1 MGQARDPDT
10 VGAMLSQLLAHD
22 GVEETAELRSPVG
35 FMALHGGSLERGTA
49 EIAHEAAS
57 RAGASYYGVTQPE
70 QFRWHVPSAAFDPA
84 QSSTLAAFIDHVDV
98 ALAIHGYGRPELFT
112 TVLLGGRNR
121 QLCARVAQIL
131 ASSLPDYTFEHDLD
145 RIPRELRGQNPANP
159 VNLPRQA
166 GAQIELPPRIRG
178 LGPHWERHPGPCPHT
193 EDLIEGLA
201 AVARAC
207 TPAE

>member
-1 MGQARDPDT
+1 
-10 VGAMLSQLLAHD
+10 MLSQLLAHD

-49 EIAHEAAS
+49 EIAHEAAVRS
-57 RAGASYYGVTQPE
+57 GASYYAVTQPE
-70 QFRWHVPSAAFDPA
+70 ELRWHLPSAAFDPA
-84 QSSTLAAFIDHVDV
+84 QSATLASFIDHVDV
-98 ALAIHGYGRPELFT
+98 ALTIHGYGRPDLFT
-112 TVLLGGRNR
+112 TVLLGGHNR
-121 QLCARVAQIL
+121 DLCVQVAETL

-159 VNLPRQA
+159 VNLPRRA

-178 LGPHWERHPGPCPHT
+178 LGPFWDGHAGPCPHT
-193 EDLIEGLA
+193 EDLIDGLA

-207 TPAE
+207 APAE